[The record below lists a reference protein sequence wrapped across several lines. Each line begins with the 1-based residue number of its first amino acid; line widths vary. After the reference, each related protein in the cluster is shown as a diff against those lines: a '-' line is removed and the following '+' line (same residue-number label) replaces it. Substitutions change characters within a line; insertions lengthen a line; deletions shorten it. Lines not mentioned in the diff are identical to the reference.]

1 MTRDRPLLLLALGL
15 AATLACATHDA
26 TSSFFPDECNIKLAS
41 ITTLPPALA
50 VGDTVTLHATLL
62 GPSPCIP
69 AGATNADLR
78 WFTGDTAIVALDS
91 ITGLVHAR
99 KPGGAII
106 SVGLKGQTA
115 GLDAVEVRVAAP

>member
-1 MTRDRPLLLLALGL
+1 
-15 AATLACATHDA
+15 
-26 TSSFFPDECNIKLAS
+26 
-41 ITTLPPALA
+41 

-69 AGATNADLR
+69 ANATNADLR

-91 ITGLVHAR
+91 ITGLVRAR
-99 KPGGAII
+99 QPGGAII